1 MLLEDINFDKFNQR
15 SVNAIDEAY
24 TLALSKHQN
33 PVDVWHL
40 LFSLLDQGDDTI
52 DAILDVT
59 GNTVDSIRAAIKTQ
73 IFDLL
78 KLETW
83 FLDRSDVHM
92 SRALSSLF
100 KSAQRSAEELNDAY
114 VRPEHLLLAISQ
126 SKNTTGYMLN
136 TKWISADKILQVM
149 QKRRMQSPWESV
161 PIDVEHYQ
169 RDIKSDETSLIN
181 SSENLTTLAKNH
193 TLDQVFFRDEEVN
206 NIIQILLR
214 SYNNNVIVV
223 WEPWSGNTSLVH
235 ALAQK
240 VSSNEVPEN
249 LQGTQIL
256 SLDMGDLSM
265 GNKHSWDLEKK
276 LQTILLEAGHSTK
289 PTLLFVDDF
298 QNLVDLFKNQS
309 MTDLWILLKSCLSKS
324 NVKIIWTTD
333 VASYGRIQTNPLLA
347 TLFQKVEN
355 RPTTLED
362 TTTILRYQKDK
373 LEHLHSIGISEE
385 AISYALQ
392 FSDRY
397 ISDREFPDKAIALL
411 DEATARK
418 KMNMLSLPDSLLKI
432 KQKLLRLETEKTLLT
447 AQNNPHNQSKLDDI
461 LKQTETL
468 DKEYSAWLA
477 NREFNK
483 TLFLN
488 IQWLHK
494 QVFDLEQTPSTA
506 NQEKIISLKKEIS
519 DQSKTFKDILT
530 MPVSGLVS
538 KEDVAWVVSLKTG
551 IPMDKINKTE
561 SQKLLE
567 LESLLSSKVIGQD
580 KAVTALS
587 NAVRRSRSGLSD
599 PKKPIWSFIFLWS
612 TGVWKTELA
621 KSLAEILFDD
631 EKFLIRID
639 MSEYQEKH
647 SVSKLIGSPPGYV
660 GYDQWGQLTEAIKE
674 NPYSVILF
682 DEIEKADPDVFKL
695 LLQVLDD
702 GRLTDGKWRTIS
714 FKNTIIIMTS
724 NLWSDAIIQTFDEIK
739 ADQEKNPEENTAPK
753 EDTSAQKLKELEDFL
768 KESVKEKSSPEFL
781 NRIDEFIMF
790 NPISK
795 EMITQILE
803 IHLKKFEKIVSQEKN
818 ITLQI
823 SDQAKDFL
831 ATKWRDPAMGARP
844 VKRAIQ
850 DYLANPLSKKLISW
864 TFGEGDLV
872 LVDIENG
879 ELSFKKN

>member
-1 MLLEDINFDKFNQR
+1 
-15 SVNAIDEAY
+15 
-24 TLALSKHQN
+24 
-33 PVDVWHL
+33 
-40 LFSLLDQGDDTI
+40 
-52 DAILDVT
+52 
-59 GNTVDSIRAAIKTQ
+59 
-73 IFDLL
+73 
-78 KLETW
+78 
-83 FLDRSDVHM
+83 
-92 SRALSSLF
+92 
-100 KSAQRSAEELNDAY
+100 
-114 VRPEHLLLAISQ
+114 
-126 SKNTTGYMLN
+126 
-136 TKWISADKILQVM
+136 
-149 QKRRMQSPWESV
+149 
-161 PIDVEHYQ
+161 
-169 RDIKSDETSLIN
+169 
-181 SSENLTTLAKNH
+181 
-193 TLDQVFFRDEEVN
+193 
-206 NIIQILLR
+206 
-214 SYNNNVIVV
+214 
-223 WEPWSGNTSLVH
+223 
-235 ALAQK
+235 
-240 VSSNEVPEN
+240 
-249 LQGTQIL
+249 
-256 SLDMGDLSM
+256 
-265 GNKHSWDLEKK
+265 
-276 LQTILLEAGHSTK
+276 
-289 PTLLFVDDF
+289 
-298 QNLVDLFKNQS
+298 
-309 MTDLWILLKSCLSKS
+309 
-324 NVKIIWTTD
+324 
-333 VASYGRIQTNPLLA
+333 
-347 TLFQKVEN
+347 
-355 RPTTLED
+355 
-362 TTTILRYQKDK
+362 
-373 LEHLHSIGISEE
+373 
-385 AISYALQ
+385 
-392 FSDRY
+392 
-397 ISDREFPDKAIALL
+397 
-411 DEATARK
+411 
-418 KMNMLSLPDSLLKI
+418 
-432 KQKLLRLETEKTLLT
+432 
-447 AQNNPHNQSKLDDI
+447 
-461 LKQTETL
+461 
-468 DKEYSAWLA
+468 
-477 NREFNK
+477 
-483 TLFLN
+483 
-488 IQWLHK
+488 
-494 QVFDLEQTPSTA
+494 
-506 NQEKIISLKKEIS
+506 
-519 DQSKTFKDILT
+519 

-660 GYDQWGQLTEAIKE
+660 GYDQWWQLTEAIKE

-739 ADQEKNPEENTAPK
+739 ADQEKKSEENGVPK

-795 EMITQILE
+795 EMIAQILE

-818 ITLQI
+818 ITLKI